1 VKKVLIGALFFAAL
15 LPALAGAGA
24 SAQDQ
29 PGRAVALAA
38 ADRLE
43 RLYVFPLKGLAAA
56 TRLRDQAAAGTY
68 DHLAADALAAHLTSD
83 LADVLH
89 DKHVRVEYSIDVLPP
104 DGGSGTG
111 PSPAE
116 IAAFARFERAG
127 GYGLGR
133 VAHLP
138 GNVGYLDVRFF
149 PDASPARNAV
159 VDGMASAVAYSDAV
173 ILDLRRNRGGD
184 PDGVARLLSHFFAP
198 KTHLNDF
205 VGRGDGDP
213 KVTDSTFTSSVPG
226 PQITAPL
233 YVLTSGHTFSGGE
246 ECAYDI
252 QTQKRGTLVGEVTG
266 GGANP
271 GGEHRLDDHFEI
283 FVPDARAR
291 NPITKTNWEGTGVR
305 PDIAVPQDQALA
317 TAYAMALNGDAFIAT
332 LPTASRDRLSG
343 IRAKLSTMDDAAILD
358 L

>member
-1 VKKVLIGALFFAAL
+1 MKLALIAAVFSL
-15 LPALAGAGA
+15 AILPGLTVAAPEDPA
-24 SAQDQ
+24 
-29 PGRAVALAA
+29 RAVALAA

-43 RLYVFPLKGLAAA
+43 RLYVYPAKGLAAA
-56 TRLRDQAAAGTY
+56 TRLRDQAATGAY
-68 DHLAADALAAHLTSD
+68 DGLQAKDLGMRLTSD

-104 DGGSGTG
+104 DDGSDKGQ
-111 PSPAE
+111 SPAE
-116 IAAFARFERAG
+116 IAAFARVERAG

-138 GNVGYLDVRFF
+138 GNVGYVDVRFF
-149 PDASPARNAV
+149 PDASPARNTV
-159 VDGMASAVAYSDAV
+159 VDGMAGAVASSDAV
-173 ILDLRRNRGGD
+173 ILDLRRNHGGD

-213 KVTDSTFTSSVPG
+213 KVTGSTFTSRVPG

-233 YVLTSGHTFSGGE
+233 YVLTSGNTFSGGE

-271 GGEHRLDDHFEI
+271 GSDHRLDDHFDI

-305 PDIAVPQDQALA
+305 PDIAVPQDRALA
-317 TAYAMALNGDAFIAT
+317 TAYAMALNGNAGIAT
-332 LPTASRDRLSG
+332 MPTWYRDRLSG
-343 IRAKLSTMDDAAILD
+343 IRAKVSTMDDAAILD